1 MTPLMSFFGPF
12 VATWALTMA
21 SLALVVVVRSDR
33 AEVDRRGLLSQLA
46 SLLGWITAAAMPLF
60 GALWIFDLAESAAQ
74 DGHGYALLGII
85 GGTALGFRLL
95 GRPALFPG
103 SNDESK

>member
-1 MTPLMSFFGPF
+1 MSFFGPF
-12 VATWALTMA
+12 IATLILTMA

-33 AEVDRRGLLSQLA
+33 AEVDRRGMFSQLA
-46 SLLGWITAAAMPLF
+46 SLLGWFTAAAMPLF

-74 DGHGYALLGII
+74 DGHGSALLGIV
-85 GGTALGFRLL
+85 GGAILGFFVL
-95 GRPALFPG
+95 GRSALFPG